1 MEELKGYIIW
11 EIVYTD
17 GTAERFK
24 AFTQE
29 TNKALQIAQYKAL
42 NGRNVKSVKR
52 LYL

>member
-1 MEELKGYIIW
+1 MEELKGYTIW

-29 TNKALQIAQYKAL
+29 IDKARQIAQYKAL
-42 NGRNVKSVKR
+42 NGNNVKTVKR
-52 LYL
+52 II